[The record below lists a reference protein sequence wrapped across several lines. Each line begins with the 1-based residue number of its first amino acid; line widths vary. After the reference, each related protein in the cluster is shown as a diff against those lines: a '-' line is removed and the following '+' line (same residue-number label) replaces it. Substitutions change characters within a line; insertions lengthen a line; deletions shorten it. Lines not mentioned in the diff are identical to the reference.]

1 MKEALD
7 YFEPQAT
14 KQYNLDFDPRAEI
27 VGDDY
32 DNYKQKNYGNNHYE
46 GPDAQ
51 HGTHV
56 AGIIA
61 GLPQGAEIQYGV
73 GYKTAKIMT
82 VEQFQMVMKEIKMLQ
97 TL

>member
-1 MKEALD
+1 MILHMVGKSQAEVEEFLNKEIKGALE

-14 KQYNLDFDPRAEI
+14 KQYNLDFDPRAI
-27 VGDDY
+27 VGD
-32 DNYKQKNYGNNHYE
+32 NYQRQKEKFYGNNHYE

-61 GLPQGAEIQYGV
+61 GYPQGNEVQYGV
-73 GYKTAKIMT
+73 AYKVAK
-82 VEQFQMVMKEIKMLQ
+82 L
-97 TL
+97 

>member
-1 MKEALD
+1 MVGKSQAEVEEFLNKEIKGALE

-14 KQYNLDFDPRAEI
+14 KQYNLDFDPRAI
-27 VGDDY
+27 VGD
-32 DNYKQKNYGNNHYE
+32 NYQDKKEKFYGNNHYE

-61 GLPQGAEIQYGV
+61 GYPQGKKCNTELP
-73 GYKTAKIMT
+73 
-82 VEQFQMVMKEIKMLQ
+82 IKWQKL
-97 TL
+97 